1 MTHEEEEILVNK
13 IYDKAE
19 CAALALVK
27 WFLAMLA
34 PICAAKATYNLISLD
49 NIFMAWLLLL
59 FSATMWKALKY
70 LNSL

>member
-1 MTHEEEEILVNK
+1 MTHEEEEKLVAK
-13 IYDKAE
+13 IFDKAE
-19 CAALALVK
+19 GAALALVK

-34 PICAAKATYNLISLD
+34 PICAAKATYNLITLD